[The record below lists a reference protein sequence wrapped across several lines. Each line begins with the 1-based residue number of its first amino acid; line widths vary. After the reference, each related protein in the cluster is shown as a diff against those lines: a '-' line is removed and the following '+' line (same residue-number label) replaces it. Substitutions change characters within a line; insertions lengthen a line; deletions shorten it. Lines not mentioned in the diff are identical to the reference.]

1 MADPTRVS
9 PLDPAFH
16 SQILRHVSD
25 AVISIDN
32 DGRVT
37 YLNPSAEQQYH
48 VAATDAVG
56 RPLRDLY
63 EYRWVDPT
71 DEARSI
77 AALGREGYWRG
88 ENLHILRDGTVLHV
102 DSTVSV
108 LTDDANRQ
116 IGLLAVIRN
125 VTSEKRA
132 AAVQQQLEER
142 ARIALDV
149 AELGTWKHDIPTGQ
163 VELDA
168 RARAHY
174 GINAQVVGIDEILA
188 RVHPE
193 DLPGVR
199 RTIVAAID
207 PRVKAAVNLEYCVV
221 RPQAGTRWLSISGTV
236 RFEVV
241 DGTERAVVAIGTT
254 RDVTEHR
261 RTQERLHDAD
271 RRKDEFLAILAH
283 ELRNPLAPI
292 RTAVGIL
299 RARNVPEALQV
310 RARDIIDRQVAHM
323 ARLVDDLLDVSRL
336 SRGQISLQ
344 RAAVSLDEVLDA
356 AVETARP
363 LVEDRRHT
371 LTEHRT
377 DRSIALDADLARLS
391 QVFANL
397 LNNAAKYTP
406 PGGAI
411 AVDVADGPGYV
422 EIRVTDTGEGIAPDQ
437 LERIFGLFAQGGGS
451 SGSSAGG
458 LGIGLALAR
467 KLVELH
473 GGVITVESAGP
484 GCGTTFTVTLPT
496 VDDVGA
502 MEASAAQ
509 SSVVPATRGRRVL
522 VVDDNIDAADATS
535 LLLQEAGCV
544 VRTAYDG
551 EHALRELASFAADV
565 VLLDLGMPGV
575 DGVEVCR
582 RIRALPAGASIR
594 VIAVTGWGQEESRRR
609 TTMAG
614 FDEHLVKP
622 VSADALL
629 QVVFETRG

>member
-1 MADPTRVS
+1 M
-9 PLDPAFH
+9 
-16 SQILRHVSD
+16 
-25 AVISIDN
+25 
-32 DGRVT
+32 
-37 YLNPSAEQQYH
+37 
-48 VAATDAVG
+48 
-56 RPLRDLY
+56 RDLY

-71 DEARSI
+71 DETRST
-77 AALGREGYWRG
+77 AALARDGFWRG

-102 DSTVSV
+102 DSSVSV
-108 LTDDANRQ
+108 LTDGANRPV
-116 IGLLAVIRN
+116 GLLAVIRD

-132 AAVQQQLEER
+132 AAVQEQLEER
-142 ARIALDV
+142 ARIALDA
-149 AELGTWKHDIPTGQ
+149 AELGTWRHDISTGQ

-174 GINAQVVGIDEILA
+174 GINAQVVGIEDILA
-188 RVHPE
+188 RIHPE
-193 DLPGVR
+193 DLSTVR
-199 RTIVAAID
+199 HTIVAAID
-207 PRVKAAVNLEYCVV
+207 PRVKAAVNVEYCVV
-221 RPQAGTRWLSISGTV
+221 RPQGSTRWLSVSGTV

-254 RDVTEHR
+254 RDVTNER

-299 RARNVPEALQV
+299 RAQNVPEALQV
-310 RARDIIDRQVAHM
+310 RSRDIIDRQVAHM

-336 SRGQISLQ
+336 SRGLISLQ
-344 RAAVSLDEVLDA
+344 RGAVSLDEVLDA
-356 AVETARP
+356 AIETARP

-371 LTEHRT
+371 LTERRT
-377 DRSIALDADLARLS
+377 DRNIVLDADLARLS

-406 PGGAI
+406 PNGAI
-411 AVDVADGPGYV
+411 TVDVADGPGYV

-484 GCGTTFTVTLPT
+484 GLGTTFTVTLPI
-496 VDDVGA
+496 VERLPAVEAPLAQPSVGA
-502 MEASAAQ
+502 A
-509 SSVVPATRGRRVL
+509 RGRRVL
-522 VVDDNIDAADATS
+522 VVDDNTDAADTTT

-551 EHALRELASFAADV
+551 EQALHELTSFTPDV
-565 VLLDLGMPGV
+565 VLLDLGMPGL

-582 RIRALPAGASIR
+582 RIRAFPSGASMK

-609 TTMAG
+609 TTLAG

-622 VSADALL
+622 VNPDMLL
-629 QVVFETRG
+629 QVVFERA